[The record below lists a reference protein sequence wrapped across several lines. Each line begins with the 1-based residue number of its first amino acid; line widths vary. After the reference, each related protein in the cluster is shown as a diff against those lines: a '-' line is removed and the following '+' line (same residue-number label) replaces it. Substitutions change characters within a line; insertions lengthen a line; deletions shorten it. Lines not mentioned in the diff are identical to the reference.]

1 MRPGIFV
8 NWQFQQIFVRI
19 FVQIDEKIFPKKHL
33 TNHPVCAII
42 IMSRGE
48 APKTSGSKS
57 PLSAKVGNGEEPK
70 VAR

>member
-1 MRPGIFV
+1 
-8 NWQFQQIFVRI
+8 
-19 FVQIDEKIFPKKHL
+19 VQIDEKIFPKKHL
-33 TNHPVCAII
+33 TNYSVCVII

-48 APKTSGSKS
+48 ALKTSGRKS

>member
-1 MRPGIFV
+1 M
-8 NWQFQQIFVRI
+8 
-19 FVQIDEKIFPKKHL
+19 FVQHYYL
-33 TNHPVCAII
+33 TNNTECVII

-48 APKTSGSKS
+48 ALKTSGRKS

>member
-1 MRPGIFV
+1 M
-8 NWQFQQIFVRI
+8 RI
-19 FVQIDEKIFPKKHL
+19 FVQNDEKLFPKKHL
-33 TNHPVCAII
+33 TEQPSCDII

-48 APKTSGSKS
+48 ALKTSGRKS